1 MERHVQIKLG
11 PPQPITIN
19 IFQGPSPKFADLSQL
34 FQPHPL
40 WLLAGYFL
48 KKGGYV
54 RVLLQV
60 RRRHRFLP
68 QSP

>member
-11 PPQPITIN
+11 PPTDYHQH
-19 IFQGPSPKFADLSQL
+19 FQGPSLKFADLSQL

-40 WLLAGYFL
+40 WLVAGYFL